1 MSSRLEGHFV
11 ILEGGNGVSA
21 VLTVESVGSW
31 GERSE
36 MGDGQRDFDRAKMAM
51 HSGDGSWFVSDP
63 LQRLLHPLLHR
74 KPSKLAL
81 QDIK

>member
-1 MSSRLEGHFV
+1 MHLAAKALDIFDF
-11 ILEGGNGVSA
+11 
-21 VLTVESVGSW
+21 TESTDIA
-31 GERSE
+31 RFIK
-36 MGDGQRDFDRAKMAM
+36 DFDRAKMAM
-51 HSGDGSWFVSDP
+51 HSGDGFWFISDP

>member
-1 MSSRLEGHFV
+1 MHIARALIYLMSPSDIARF
-11 ILEGGNGVSA
+11 IK
-21 VLTVESVGSW
+21 
-31 GERSE
+31 
-36 MGDGQRDFDRAKMAM
+36 DFDRAKMAL
-51 HSGDGSWFVSDP
+51 HSGDGFWFVSDP